1 MEDEVI
7 NTSVNGGEVNESN
20 NSNVEQKSD
29 KDLFNSY
36 MKKEKI
42 TVANDNP
49 SKSENTPVEKSLSA
63 EGPKDPKKMQG
74 HGKANERIGELT
86 RKYHSSKSELETLR
100 KEFEEYKKNSKPIT
114 RAETSSDEEYIAK
127 LTEQQ
132 VNDRLANEN
141 MKRLENEASNAQNE
155 AWEENIKS
163 QVDDYNEFAGK
174 YSKYAP
180 ILSQHDAITTEYVM
194 KSSVGPKMLNE
205 LFTRLEDQNFAN
217 AWFTM
222 PTAKKNVILYE
233 LEKHVMRPMQQ
244 PTVTKTNAPKSIV
257 PGNGAHGNTPKSDKE
272 LLDAYMTRKR

>member
-141 MKRLENEASNAQNE
+141 MKRLETEAASAQNE

-174 YSKYAP
+174 YTKYAP